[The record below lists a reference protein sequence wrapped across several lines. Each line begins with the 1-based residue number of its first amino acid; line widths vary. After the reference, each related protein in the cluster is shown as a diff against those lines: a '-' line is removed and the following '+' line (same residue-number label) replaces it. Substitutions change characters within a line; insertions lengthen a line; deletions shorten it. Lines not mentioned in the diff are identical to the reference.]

1 MSVAVTYGTDS
12 LEPSND
18 KQTAEMVATYLEN
31 NTETRHADI
40 VGLGANER
48 LNYSDYDKV
57 VAIGGRNAN
66 PITATATFGHFIPE
80 PNGPGESYDIQ
91 VSEEGVQLLI
101 IAGYNAE
108 DTRERAETVKQ
119 DGTLASFGG
128 GEETDSPEAPDILP
142 TPEPTPEPEPETAT
156 HKARLSYEPQIPG
169 AGGLVNVGAED
180 LADKFQEGLPP
191 LAGWEILRVEHK
203 EDQNIVDV
211 YLLKKSSVS
220 AGVILLTLAAL
231 GTAIFVAAK
240 FSAVRMKDLR
250 NQETELENVED
261 AEQGLRR
268 IANSDKVSEENRQAA
283 RETLIEVLGESGTT
297 GGDGSGGGPL
307 QGLLGD
313 LGTVQLA
320 ALVGLAA
327 LVLTDDSAPGP
338 TIITEG

>member
-1 MSVAVTYGTDS
+1 
-12 LEPSND
+12 
-18 KQTAEMVATYLEN
+18 
-31 NTETRHADI
+31 
-40 VGLGANER
+40 
-48 LNYSDYDKV
+48 
-57 VAIGGRNAN
+57 
-66 PITATATFGHFIPE
+66 
-80 PNGPGESYDIQ
+80 
-91 VSEEGVQLLI
+91 VS
-101 IAGYNAE
+101 
-108 DTRERAETVKQ
+108 
-119 DGTLASFGG
+119 
-128 GEETDSPEAPDILP
+128 
-142 TPEPTPEPEPETAT
+142 
-156 HKARLSYEPQIPG
+156 
-169 AGGLVNVGAED
+169 VGAED